1 MQGNELLQNKEKLPI
16 HCCPENDVE
25 LEIIE
30 NNTTVNE
37 KTRETNV
44 KWQFLEHNGPIFP
57 PLYDPLP
64 ESVKF
69 YYKGSALKLSPLTE
83 EFACIYSRTFLNN
96 HPDFKIPEIFN
107 QNFMEGWREIMT
119 EEERKIICNL
129 EECNFTEL
137 KEYFLQK
144 KANDKLPPK
153 HGSHLNYDKKAQKK
167 KNVQLMINY
176 GFCMMD
182 GQKHELMKFKIKP
195 PELYRHKAKNP
206 NIGKL
211 RHRIRPE
218 DVIINCRYVE

>member
-16 HCCPENDVE
+16 YCCPENDVK

-64 ESVKF
+64 ENVKF

-129 EECNFTEL
+129 DECNFREL

-167 KNVQLMINY
+167 KNVQLMRVIAT
-176 GFCMMD
+176 
-182 GQKHELMKFKIKP
+182 LTKIAL
-195 PELYRHKAKNP
+195 E
-206 NIGKL
+206 
-211 RHRIRPE
+211 
-218 DVIINCRYVE
+218 V

>member
-1 MQGNELLQNKEKLPI
+1 MMA
-16 HCCPENDVE
+16 ENIE
-25 LEIIE
+25 GSAE
-30 NNTTVNE
+30 NNILEVEDDSELKRKAME
-37 KTRETNV
+37 KYTA
-44 KWQFLEHNGPIFP
+44 FLETLDSN
-57 PLYDPLP
+57 
-64 ESVKF
+64 
-69 YYKGSALKLSPLTE
+69 
-83 EFACIYSRTFLNN
+83 
-96 HPDFKIPEIFN
+96 FKIPEIFN

-119 EEERKIICNL
+119 EEERKIIGNL
-129 EECNFTEL
+129 DECNFREL

-182 GQKHELMKFKIKP
+182 GQKHELVKFKIKP